1 MTKLIHKILTVSI
14 FICFMVV
21 LSACSSSSA
30 RNGYGPYDLTDYS
43 ALDAQTD
50 RREMSI
56 ELTIAAD
63 YEDYRYE
70 EYRRQEEERYAE
82 YLSDLQRERELRELE
97 ENGSD
102 Y

>member
-1 MTKLIHKILTVSI
+1 MTKLIHKILTVSL
-14 FICFMVV
+14 FICFMMI

-30 RNGYGPYDLTDYS
+30 RNGFGPYDFTDYS

-56 ELTIAAD
+56 ELTMAAD

-70 EYRRQEEERYAE
+70 EYQRQEEERYAE
-82 YLSDLQRERELRELE
+82 YLSDQLYEQYLREKYE
-97 ENGSD
+97 DGSD